1 MKVID
6 LLVKIANK
14 EELPKIVKY
23 YNYLLTYDEDTQD
36 YYNEPSCTY
45 SLLNDIHYKLNDEVK
60 IIEDNKIEHI
70 GKIYDITN
78 FKNDYPEVA
87 KLLNDIAN
95 KQYEIIDKINGD
107 EKDEN

>member
-1 MKVID
+1 MKIID

-23 YNYLLTYDEDTQD
+23 DDYLLTYDEDTQD

-60 IIEDNKIEHI
+60 IIEDEPKENNKIE
-70 GKIYDITN
+70 KIDISKFPKRNNSLRKT
-78 FKNDYPEVA
+78 A
-87 KLLNDIAN
+87 LKLN
-95 KQYEIIDKINGD
+95 EIIDMING
-107 EKDEN
+107 E